1 MEQFKF
7 YFTLGWEHI
16 LSTGALDHILFI
28 ACLAIIFLPKLWKQL
43 LALLTAFTIGHS
55 ITLSLNVFSIITV
68 KEYWVEI
75 FIPLTII
82 ITAILNIRN
91 SKKEGQHQTLIYIL
105 ALLFGLVHGLAYA
118 TSLRFM
124 LADTETIGVPLL
136 AFNIGIEVGQ
146 IIVASVILLI
156 NYLMMK
162 AGGKWYKYWLYA
174 VCLFAIIAAGYM
186 VVGRF

>member
-16 LSTGALDHILFI
+16 LSQGALDHILFI
-28 ACLAIIFLPKLWKQL
+28 ACLAIIFLPKQWKQL

-55 ITLSLNVFSIITV
+55 ITLSLNVFSYIKV
-68 KEYWVEI
+68 NDYWVEI

-82 ITAILNIRN
+82 VTAFLNIRN
-91 SKKEGQHQTLIYIL
+91 IKKEEQHQSLIYIF

-124 LADTETIGVPLL
+124 LADSETIGIPLL

-146 IIVASVILLI
+146 IVVAFIVIFISFFMNKID
-156 NYLMMK
+156 N
-162 AGGKWYKYWLYA
+162 KWYRYWFYSVCVIAICISLYLI
-174 VCLFAIIAAGYM
+174 VER
-186 VVGRF
+186 V

>member
-1 MEQFKF
+1 MEQFRF

-28 ACLAIIFLPKLWKQL
+28 ACLAIIFLPKQWKQL

-55 ITLSLNVFSIITV
+55 ITLSLNVFSVITV
-68 KEYWVEI
+68 REYWVEI

-82 ITAILNIRN
+82 VTAILNIINNRKED
-91 SKKEGQHQTLIYIL
+91 KKQSFIYVL

-118 TSLRFM
+118 SSLRFM
-124 LADTETIGVPLL
+124 LADSETIGWPLFS
-136 AFNIGIEVGQ
+136 FNLGIEVGQ

-162 AGGKWYKYWLYA
+162 AGSKWYKYWVYA
-174 VCLFAIIAAGYM
+174 VCLLSIGVSLYM
-186 VVGRF
+186 IVERI